1 MQSGKCNGPSEIFG
15 RPDERQLSL
24 VPTPRSRAH
33 PPTEPETRRMAHQRV
48 SRRPMA
54 RVCLALCVL
63 AALAVDLRVAA
74 ASAQPRPSGGAI
86 SSEEPTKT
94 AATAA
99 TAGEEAAPVKETP
112 PKKEEGERPT
122 VLYVK
127 NHHPAGILTDVHVPM
142 PRKVSDESPNEDPRT
157 NNTQPT
163 RERNPTDDASKPT
176 DESPAEA
183 DALGGDRR
191 EEGAGARVR
200 VHLPRGAPLQN
211 PRPNRRSPLGRP
223 IRVVVGGRLPPHPTG
238 RHHARQGRQDRPGEG
253 DGDVRRRDDGE
264 EGEGG
269 RGGDERG
276 EGGGE
281 RRRPKAAT
289 TPTPRSARRTRSPPR
304 SGSAA
309 RTACSRCTRPS
320 PRGVG

>member
-1 MQSGKCNGPSEIFG
+1 M
-15 RPDERQLSL
+15 
-24 VPTPRSRAH
+24 
-33 PPTEPETRRMAHQRV
+33 

-54 RVCLALCVL
+54 RVCLALCIL

-99 TAGEEAAPVKETP
+99 TAGEEATPVKETP

-122 VLYVK
+122 LLYVK

-142 PRKVSDESPNEDPRT
+142 PRKVSDESPNEDPRM
-157 NNTQPT
+157 NNTRT
-163 RERNPTDDASKPT
+163 RERNPTDDARKPT

-191 EEGAGARVR
+191 EEGPGARVR
-200 VHLPRGAPLQN
+200 VHLPRGAALQN
-211 PRPNRRSPLGRP
+211 PRPNRRSPLGRT
-223 IRVVVGGRLPPHPTG
+223 IRVVGGGRLSPHPTG

-253 DGDVRRRDDGE
+253 D
-264 EGEGG
+264 
-269 RGGDERG
+269 
-276 EGGGE
+276 
-281 RRRPKAAT
+281 
-289 TPTPRSARRTRSPPR
+289 
-304 SGSAA
+304 
-309 RTACSRCTRPS
+309 
-320 PRGVG
+320 

>member
-1 MQSGKCNGPSEIFG
+1 
-15 RPDERQLSL
+15 
-24 VPTPRSRAH
+24 
-33 PPTEPETRRMAHQRV
+33 
-48 SRRPMA
+48 MA

-223 IRVVVGGRLPPHPTG
+223 IRVVVGGRLLIQLDDTTLGKDGKIDLAKVMEMFGGGMMAKKAREPRRRRTRRG
-238 RHHARQGRQDRPGEG
+238 RRQAALGGSRRRRRRRHRGPRGARDRRQDRDRPRERR
-253 DGDVRRRDDGE
+253 VRDALPLAAGRRLRPDAVVGR
-264 EGEGG
+264 G
-269 RGGDERG
+269 RGGGVDALRDDRKAEFIKG
-276 EGGGE
+276 SK
-281 RRRPKAAT
+281 RRR
-289 TPTPRSARRTRSPPR
+289 ARLP
-304 SGSAA
+304 G
-309 RTACSRCTRPS
+309 RPMS
-320 PRGVG
+320 